1 MADTY
6 PTNDEYAK
14 EVLKSDGGRKDPR
27 TFIPKKSP
35 EGASSPAPSAP
46 APRARPVKGPSN
58 NLDLDPRSNK
68 TIKQLEKEAKDRKK
82 AKESAK
88 KYLQKN
94 KKSSGRGSGT
104 AELMELHTG
113 GRKKERV
120 KQELIAG
127 MLATVDKMKPKRK
140 KSKKGPR

>member
-27 TFIPKKSP
+27 TFIPRKSP
-35 EGASSPAPSAP
+35 EGAPAPSAP
-46 APRARPVKGPSN
+46 APRKGPSN

>member
-27 TFIPKKSP
+27 TFLPRKDPSSPIKSP
-35 EGASSPAPSAP
+35 KT
-46 APRARPVKGPSN
+46 PRPKGPPPN

-68 TIKQLEKEAKDRKK
+68 TITQLKKEAADRKA

-94 KKSSGRGSGT
+94 KKGSGRGSGT

-113 GRKKERV
+113 GRKKERI
-120 KQELIAG
+120 KKELNDSFIDASKSVRNR
-127 MLATVDKMKPKRK
+127 LKR

>member
-6 PTNDEYAK
+6 PTKDDYTK

-27 TFIPKKSP
+27 TFLPPKDPSPKSP
-35 EGASSPAPSAP
+35 KTPSP
-46 APRARPVKGPSN
+46 KGPPPS
-58 NLDLDPRSNK
+58 DIDFDPRLNK
-68 TIKQLEKEAKDRKK
+68 TIRQLKKEAADRKA

-113 GRKKERV
+113 GRKKERIR
-120 KQELIAG
+120 KELNDSFIDAAQSVRNRG
-127 MLATVDKMKPKRK
+127 KT

>member
-27 TFIPKKSP
+27 TFLPRKDPSSPIKSP
-35 EGASSPAPSAP
+35 KDP
-46 APRARPVKGPSN
+46 PRPKRPRPN

-68 TIKQLEKEAKDRKK
+68 TITQLKKEAADRKA

-94 KKSSGRGSGT
+94 KKGSGRGSGT

-113 GRKKERV
+113 GRKKERI
-120 KQELIAG
+120 KKELNDSFIDASKSARNRG
-127 MLATVDKMKPKRK
+127 KT

>member
-27 TFIPKKSP
+27 TFIPRKSP
-35 EGASSPAPSAP
+35 EVADSPSAP
-46 APRARPVKGPSN
+46 APRKGPSN

-127 MLATVDKMKPKRK
+127 MLTTVDKMKPKRK

>member
-27 TFIPKKSP
+27 TFIPRKNLDP
-35 EGASSPAPSAP
+35 GTPSAP
-46 APRARPVKGPSN
+46 FAPSPRTRPAN

-113 GRKKERV
+113 GRKKE
-120 KQELIAG
+120 KNLKKDQDNG
-127 MLATVDKMKPKRK
+127 
-140 KSKKGPR
+140 KSKSKRFCTGSYPKGSSLRSD